1 MDSALKKNDFSDPT
15 QHEIDSA
22 SPSTSDKQ
30 ELDGGGNAELTWT
43 DDEETKIR
51 RKLDFR
57 LVPIVTLLYL
67 LCFLDRANIGE

>member
-1 MDSALKKNDFSDPT
+1 MDLALKKNDFSDPQ

-30 ELDGGGNAELTWT
+30 EFEGGNADLTWS
-43 DDEETKIR
+43 DDEEKKIR

-57 LVPIVTLLYL
+57 LVPIVTILYL